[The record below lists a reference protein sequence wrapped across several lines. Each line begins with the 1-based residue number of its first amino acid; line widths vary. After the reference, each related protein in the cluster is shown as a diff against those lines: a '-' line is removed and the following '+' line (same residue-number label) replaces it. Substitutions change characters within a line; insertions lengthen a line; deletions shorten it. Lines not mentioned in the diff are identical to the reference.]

1 MPFSGEDPPD
11 ASRLARRA
19 FARERPVGR
28 PAWGIPV
35 RDDHSYEDLVERAA
49 RCYGIEPDYYDIWGR
64 LHVVPLDT
72 KVALLRAMGVAADT
86 REGLEAALS
95 EKERGEWVR
104 PLPPVVVADAARLAA
119 EGIVVHL
126 PSMRPSPPGL
136 PEDIAALSL
145 RVRDE
150 SGEERE
156 LRISG
161 EAFAWQTE
169 RNIGGVWY
177 ERYRVRWEGPRE
189 CGYYHVTLTVEG
201 PHGSTSSGMLLAV
214 CPGKAYLPEGVG
226 SGRRF
231 LGIHAPLFA
240 LRSSKDW
247 GIGDLR
253 DLRIFAQWAAAA
265 LDADFVGINPLHATF
280 NRPPLSISPYYPS
293 SRIYRNYA
301 YLAVDEMPEFAESA
315 KAKEA
320 FCRLSSDPSW
330 GDLLER
336 PRVDFEKVVAAKK
349 EILERVFETFLERH
363 WAHRTRGDARAER
376 FQRYRQEK
384 GESLEWFATF
394 FALEEYLN
402 GDAAGAAGWGQ
413 WPHEFR
419 DRTSPAVRAFQAA
432 RSERVLFYE
441 FLQWQLEEQLSRS
454 MEAARAS
461 GLSMGLYLDMALS
474 VDPWGADRWMFQ
486 DVFAGGATVGAPP
499 DDFSPKGQDWGIA
512 PLVPHR
518 LRETGY
524 RVFIETLREN
534 CAHAAM
540 LRLDHVMGLFR
551 LFWIPYGGSPAD
563 GAYVRMPSEDLLGLV
578 LLESRRHQVVVV
590 GEDLGTVP
598 PYVRKRLREAD
609 ILSCR
614 LFLFEKESDGRWKSP
629 SDYPAQAVAA
639 VTTHDL
645 PTLRGFWEGRDISIR
660 EALGLFPG
668 PEGADAARRERTE
681 HKQAILRALGRE
693 GLLSADRTASEDHL
707 SREIQLAVIAYLAR
721 TPCWCVALNHEDIF
735 MGADQLNLP
744 GTSTEYPNW
753 TARMEYSLEQL
764 SDDPSL
770 REVVTSIRRLVG
782 AIHSGTT

>member
-1 MPFSGEDPPD
+1 
-11 ASRLARRA
+11 
-19 FARERPVGR
+19 
-28 PAWGIPV
+28 V
-35 RDDHSYEDLVERAA
+35 RGDRSYEDLVDRAA

-64 LHVVPLDT
+64 LHIVPLDT
-72 KVALLRAMGVAADT
+72 KVALLRAMGVCADT

-95 EKERGEWVR
+95 DKERGEWVR
-104 PLPPVVVADAARLAA
+104 PLPPAVVADAARLAA

-126 PSMRPSPPGL
+126 PSMRPSASCGL
-136 PEDIAALSL
+136 PEDIAALSFT
-145 RVRDE
+145 VRDE
-150 SGEERE
+150 LGGERE
-156 LRISG
+156 LRVAR
-161 EAFAWQTE
+161 EAFSWQGE
-169 RNIGGVWY
+169 KNIGGVWY
-177 ERYRVRWEGPRE
+177 ERYRMRWEGPLE
-189 CGYYHVTLTVEG
+189 CGYYHVTLIVDG
-201 PHGSTSSGMLLAV
+201 PLGSTTSCMLLAI
-214 CPGKAYLPEGVG
+214 CPGKAYLPEGVR

-253 DLRIFAQWAAAA
+253 DLRTFAQWAAAA
-265 LDADFVGINPLHATF
+265 LGADFVGINPLHATF

-301 YLAVDEMPEFAESA
+301 YLAVDEIPEFAESA
-315 KAKEA
+315 GAKEA
-320 FCRLSSDPSW
+320 LSRLSADPSW
-330 GDLLER
+330 KEMLER
-336 PRVDFEKVVAAKK
+336 PRVDFERVAAAKK

-363 WAHRTRGDARAER
+363 WAERTRGDARAEG

-384 GESLEWFATF
+384 GESLEWCATF
-394 FALEEYLN
+394 FALEEHVS
-402 GDAAGAAGWGQ
+402 GEAGSAAGWGQ

-419 DRTSPAVRAFQAA
+419 DRTSSAVRAFQAA
-432 RSERVLFYE
+432 RSERILFYE

-454 MEAARAS
+454 MEAAREC

-474 VDPWGADRWMFQ
+474 VDPWGADRWVFK
-486 DVFAGGATVGAPP
+486 DVFAEGATVGAPP

-524 RVFIETLREN
+524 EVFIQTLREN

-551 LFWIPYGGSPAD
+551 LFWIPHGGSPAD
-563 GAYVRMPSEDLLGLV
+563 GAYVRMPSEDLLGIV
-578 LLESRRHQVVVV
+578 LLESRRHEVVVV

-598 PYVRKRLREAD
+598 PYVRERLREAD

-614 LFLFEKESDGRWKSP
+614 LFLFEREADGRWRSP
-629 SDYPAQAVAA
+629 SEYPAQAVAA

-668 PEGADAARRERTE
+668 PEGAEAARRQRVEQ
-681 HKQAILRALGRE
+681 KQAILTALCRE
-693 GLLSADRTASEDHL
+693 GLLPAGRTASESEDLL
-707 SREIQLAVIAYLAR
+707 SREIQMAVIAYLAR

-753 TARMEYSLEQL
+753 TARMEYSLEEL
-764 SDDPSL
+764 SDDPRV
-770 REVVTSIRRLVG
+770 REVVSSIRQVVR